1 MNCQNHP
8 ESPATAY
15 CRTCGMPVCEECRR
29 DAFGTVYCAEHA
41 PAPVSAQ
48 APPMP
53 GYAPPG
59 YASPGSAPAGYAPA
73 PGYTP
78 GSPPPPPG
86 FAPPAPGYAP
96 PPFRAQSTVSPALAF
111 FLGMIPGVGAIYN
124 GQYAKGLVHAI
135 VWGLLMSIANSRA
148 ANGLEPIFVMLVIA
162 WWAYMAFEAHRTAQK
177 LQAGEAVDEYSSLV
191 PMRGRSDQAPVAGVA
206 LVVLGTLL
214 LLHTLELLDFDRV
227 ARYWPVL
234 VIALGVYLLWGRFAG
249 PMGGE
254 RASHE
259 R

>member
-41 PAPVSAQ
+41 PAAV
-48 APPMP
+48 PPQ
-53 GYAPPG
+53 
-59 YASPGSAPAGYAPA
+59 
-73 PGYTP
+73 
-78 GSPPPPPG
+78 PPPVPG
-86 FAPPAPGYAP
+86 FAPPPGGSGFAPPPPVSGFAP

-111 FLGMIPGVGAIYN
+111 FLGLIPGVGAIYN

-135 VWGLLMSIANSRA
+135 VWGLLMSIAQSRA
-148 ANGLEPIFVMLVIA
+148 AEGLEAIFVMLVIA

-177 LQAGEAVDEYSSLV
+177 LQAGEPVDEYSSLV
-191 PMRGRSDQAPVAGVA
+191 PMRGRGDQAPVAGVA
-206 LVVLGTLL
+206 LVVLGILL
-214 LLHTLELLDFDRV
+214 LLHTLDLLDFERV

-234 VIALGVYLLWGRFAG
+234 LIALGVYLLWGRLAG
-249 PMGGE
+249 RFPGEGGTARE
-254 RASHE
+254 ARHE

>member
-8 ESPATAY
+8 ESPASAY

-41 PAPVSAQ
+41 PAPSAQ
-48 APPMP
+48 AL

-59 YASPGSAPAGYAPA
+59 YV
-73 PGYTP
+73 
-78 GSPPPPPG
+78 PPPPG
-86 FAPPAPGYAP
+86 AMPPPMAFAPPP
-96 PPFRAQSTVSPALAF
+96 PRVQSTVSPALAF

-135 VWGLLMSIANSRA
+135 VWGLLMSIAQSRA
-148 ANGLEPIFVMLVIA
+148 AEGMEPIFVMLVIA

-177 LQAGEAVDEYSSLV
+177 LQAGEPVDEYSSLV
-191 PMRGRSDQAPVAGVA
+191 PMRGRGDQAPVAGVA
-206 LVVLGTLL
+206 LVVLGILL
-214 LLHTLELLDFDRV
+214 LLHTLDLLDFDRV

-234 VIALGVYLLWGRFAG
+234 LIALGVYLLWGRIAG
-249 PMGGE
+249 GGSGKG
-254 RASHE
+254 AA
-259 R
+259 